1 MALFL
6 FFDTILYFEEDKCV
20 SRFENQRRIFYCYV
34 PLQYY
39 QRKSHHQKCFYI
51 PFVKRNLS
59 LLRFCYSLL
68 QISKST
74 FFPICFSSLTI
85 RGYCWFAFSNLIK
98 NYLLLFVAFFI
109 ISFITK
115 FQANKA
121 L

>member
-74 FFPICFSSLTI
+74 FFPICLSSLTI
-85 RGYCWFAFSNLIK
+85 RGY
-98 NYLLLFVAFFI
+98 LLVCFFQFNKKLSI
-109 ISFITK
+109 IICSILYNFFYHKIPSK
-115 FQANKA
+115 
-121 L
+121 